1 MKKEEDRSQEE
12 EQVIV
17 INFQVLI
24 FVLIGSARSLLTG
37 EVEK

>member
-24 FVLIGSARSLLTG
+24 FVLTGSVRSLLTG